1 MPSKNFVKEI
11 KAENIKD
18 INPSDI
24 IYLALKDGSIL
35 LVIDNDDD
43 TIDYDDININFKEK
57 STRKR
62 NNLSYNNDKSYKNKY
77 QNQYKTNTSYS
88 KVSYNKT
95 NIDKNSEKN
104 KYTSNQKEKEKQT
117 YNISTSNFGDRRQY
131 KPAVIPNK
139 VDNNKKMDNYSNR
152 YIINKEKEKDNLNKT
167 NSTDKKDYNTQYNR
181 TNRTNQNM
189 NNYKRSDK
197 ADKSFDATNNTNKYG
212 NQSVYKRDNISNNN
226 RYHSY
231 KKDEKPPTTK
241 LQYNSNYRNNNNNN
255 ENNRVKI
262 TSYSTSK
269 TPIRNDQKGFIFES
283 KNNNNNNSIINISN
297 MSNKNEISFVNKT
310 KLVEKKNIYKEALKN
325 NNKNNNN
332 NDNYTKVNYFK
343 KGEQVKTQNY
353 SNRSSK
359 TPTNKYIERKEYEI
373 MGRIVNNDKSIKLVD
388 HKHPNTLY
396 DRDCKYCKNLAKN
409 NKLCLSNFTEES
421 IQDNHGFHVSFG
433 NSSQKE
439 KGKYQ
444 SKFAKNYKKVA

>member
-1 MPSKNFVKEI
+1 MPSKNIVREI

-43 TIDYDDININFKEK
+43 IIDYDDININFKEK

-62 NNLSYNNDKSYKNKY
+62 TNLSYNNDKSYKNKY
-77 QNQYKTNTSYS
+77 QNQYNTNTSYT

-104 KYTSNQKEKEKQT
+104 KYTSNQKDKEKQT
-117 YNISTSNFGDRRQY
+117 YNISTSNFVDRRQH
-131 KPAVIPNK
+131 KQAVLSNK
-139 VDNNKKMDNYSNR
+139 GNNNQKMDNYANR
-152 YIINKEKEKDNLNKT
+152 YIINKEKEKENLNKDY
-167 NSTDKKDYNTQYNR
+167 NYNTQYNNR

-189 NNYKRSDK
+189 SNYKRSDK
-197 ADKSFDATNNTNKYG
+197 ADKSFDTTNNTNKYG
-212 NQSVYKRDNISNNN
+212 NQSVYKRDNIPNKDNN

-231 KKDEKPPTTK
+231 KKDEKPPTAK
-241 LQYNSNYRNNNNNN
+241 VQYNSNYRNNNNNN

-262 TSYSTSK
+262 TSYSSSK
-269 TPIRNDQKGFIFES
+269 TPIRNDHKGFIFES

-297 MSNKNEISFVNKT
+297 LSNKNEKSFVNKT

-325 NNKNNNN
+325 NNKNNSDNG
-332 NDNYTKVNYFK
+332 NYTKVNYFK
-343 KGEQVKTQNY
+343 RGEQVKTQIS

-388 HKHPNTLY
+388 HNHPNTLY